1 MITDTLPDPIR
12 VVVVAAT
19 GLIRCEITSAFDAD
33 FDVTSVAD
41 ARAAEE
47 ATADQPHA
55 LIVVADDLYNSRPED
70 LVHRVRI
77 ASRSPYRVAAMFLT
91 AHSGEL
97 DLPSAYHAGA
107 DDIGRWPLEADM
119 FRARVRSMVRVAT
132 LEAGIGRLARSGV
145 ADLADLQEAL
155 SQTIHLV
162 NNAVAGISGRAQLA
176 ALTRATDE
184 GGLIPVCL
192 CESRKM
198 TLILA
203 ALHGLSESIGG
214 AEDEDAMR
222 EIVVGAGI
230 R

>member
-1 MITDTLPDPIR
+1 MITDSLPDPIR

-19 GLIRCEITSAFDAD
+19 GLLRGEIAAAFDPD
-33 FDVTSVAD
+33 FDVTAVAD

-47 ATADQPHA
+47 ATVLGPHV
-55 LIVVADDLYNSRPED
+55 LIVVADDLFNTRPED

-77 ASRSPYRVAAMFLT
+77 ASRSPYRVAVMFLT
-91 AHSGEL
+91 AHSGDV
-97 DLPSAYHAGA
+97 DLLAAYHAGA

-119 FRARVRSMVRVAT
+119 FRARVRSMARVSA
-132 LEAGIGRLARSGV
+132 LEASIGSVARTGL

-176 ALTRATDE
+176 ALTRATDD

-192 CESRKM
+192 CESRRM
-198 TLILA
+198 TLVLA
-203 ALHGLSESIGG
+203 ALHGLSESM
-214 AEDEDAMR
+214 AATDEEAHR
-222 EIVVGAGI
+222 EVVGAGI
-230 R
+230 P